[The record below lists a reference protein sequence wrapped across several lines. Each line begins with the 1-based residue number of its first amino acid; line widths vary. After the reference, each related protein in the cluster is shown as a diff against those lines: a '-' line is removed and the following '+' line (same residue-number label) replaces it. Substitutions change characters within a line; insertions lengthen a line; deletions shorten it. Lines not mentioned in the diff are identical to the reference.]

1 MQTDYAKITNTMT
14 ESYIATTPIET
25 AAAEPKETF
34 SFLGLYI
41 RKDLKDKIA
50 EEAKREERSMSKL
63 ASRIFE
69 KHFNNE
75 CHS

>member
-1 MQTDYAKITNTMT
+1 MTDQ
-14 ESYIATTPIET
+14 YIATTIEP

-41 RKDLKDKIA
+41 RKDLKDRIA

>member
-1 MQTDYAKITNTMT
+1 MT

-69 KHFNNE
+69 KHFTNE

>member
-1 MQTDYAKITNTMT
+1 MTDQ
-14 ESYIATTPIET
+14 YIATTIEPAT
-25 AAAEPKETF
+25 AAENKESF

-41 RKDLKDKIA
+41 RKDLKEKIA

-69 KHFNNE
+69 KHFTNE